1 MYGPREFKLIWIL
14 IQKLHVMTHD
24 AYYYIVPGVHDC
36 SSFCFVQGEEH
47 LTCYTFNTHQAK
59 HTFCSKCGVQSFYT
73 PRSNPDGR
81 GVNYRCLDPGTVDNV
96 NIITFDGQNWE
107 ATIEDEPSI
116 RARSK
121 WGLAIVLILLMVNVL
136 VVILFVYQRYIMLI
150 LLILTSVSPNLIHDI
165 VSCT

>member
-1 MYGPREFKLIWIL
+1 MHWCRRSRLIGSMYGPREFFLTMNNYLGSARIVHLDLDSKLC
-14 IQKLHVMTHD
+14 HD
-24 AYYYIVPGVHDC
+24 ACTVSGAHDC
-36 SSFCFVQGEEH
+36 PSFCSIQGEEH

-107 ATIEDEPSI
+107 ATIESEPSI
-116 RARSK
+116 RTRSK
-121 WGLAIVLILLMVNVL
+121 
-136 VVILFVYQRYIMLI
+136 
-150 LLILTSVSPNLIHDI
+150 
-165 VSCT
+165 